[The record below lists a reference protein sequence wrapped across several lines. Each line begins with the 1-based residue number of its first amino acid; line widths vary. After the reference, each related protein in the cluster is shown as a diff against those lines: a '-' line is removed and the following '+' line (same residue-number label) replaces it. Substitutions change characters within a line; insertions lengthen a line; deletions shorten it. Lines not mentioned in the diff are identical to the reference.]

1 MGEQLPA
8 PPPPSPSPAPLALG
22 LAFVL
27 SPAERA
33 EVVRELVSAFAED
46 DIPLP
51 PPNNGPWQVPK

>member
-1 MGEQLPA
+1 MGEQNPA
-8 PPPPSPSPAPLALG
+8 QHPPSPSPAPLALG
-22 LAFVL
+22 LASVL

-33 EVVRELVSAFAED
+33 EAVREVVAAFAAD

>member
-1 MGEQLPA
+1 MGEQLPP

-33 EVVRELVSAFAED
+33 EAVREVVAAFAED
-46 DIPLP
+46 DPLP
-51 PPNNGPWQVPK
+51 LLLNGPPPVPK